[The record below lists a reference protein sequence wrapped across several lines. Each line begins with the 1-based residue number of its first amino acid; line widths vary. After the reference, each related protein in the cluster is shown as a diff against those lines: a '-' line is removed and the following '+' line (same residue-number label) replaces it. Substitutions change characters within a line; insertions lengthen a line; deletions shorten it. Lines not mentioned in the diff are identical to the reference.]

1 MKLTSE
7 TEMVHVNGK
16 KVGGSDAVTK
26 FTVYV
31 SPYFVV
37 SNGGA
42 YTKHIYAANQ
52 RIASKLGNVDG
63 FGADPRRVEMAGGK
77 KYSDNQSGTIKARF
91 EALNIDYSDGNGKKD
106 DEDDVEAV
114 KFSNIVRRL
123 SGFGDRTLPHDGDQ
137 TRLRKMNPVDR
148 AEIGTDSFWKKVVK
162 EMDKKISDMDRYIL
176 ILIVNL
182 FLISDALGQI
192 KENDFWEIDTAS
204 TTLLF
209 HKKGE
214 TMSFKLKDKSYYNRK
229 YWTDYYD
236 KYSILKFDSDV
247 DSIGSM
253 LFYGCGNLR
262 EIYFPEKLKKIGD
275 FAFEGCSEFDSIYIP
290 DGTLEIGEGSFARC
304 DNLSFIYL
312 PNSIHKIG
320 SGAFDRTSIKS
331 VFIPKSTKIIDE
343 ALFLMCFDL
352 EHVLLHDSVINIRD
366 MAFYDCL
373 SLKEIDIPKSVI
385 WFGNSIFKGC
395 KTLNTIRFHYVDM
408 CMVHIEKDCFKGL
421 DTSKITL
428 IVPKGC
434 KSLYNRVLNNEY
446 FGCSFMIKEE

>member
-1 MKLTSE
+1 
-7 TEMVHVNGK
+7 
-16 KVGGSDAVTK
+16 
-26 FTVYV
+26 
-31 SPYFVV
+31 
-37 SNGGA
+37 
-42 YTKHIYAANQ
+42 
-52 RIASKLGNVDG
+52 
-63 FGADPRRVEMAGGK
+63 
-77 KYSDNQSGTIKARF
+77 
-91 EALNIDYSDGNGKKD
+91 
-106 DEDDVEAV
+106 
-114 KFSNIVRRL
+114 
-123 SGFGDRTLPHDGDQ
+123 
-137 TRLRKMNPVDR
+137 
-148 AEIGTDSFWKKVVK
+148 
-162 EMDKKISDMDRYIL
+162 MDRYIL

-182 FLISDALGQI
+182 FLISEALGQI

-275 FAFEGCSEFDSIYIP
+275 FAFEGCSEVDSIYIP

-343 ALFLMCFDL
+343 ALFLMCLDL
-352 EHVLLHDSVINIRD
+352 EHVLLHDSVIKIRD